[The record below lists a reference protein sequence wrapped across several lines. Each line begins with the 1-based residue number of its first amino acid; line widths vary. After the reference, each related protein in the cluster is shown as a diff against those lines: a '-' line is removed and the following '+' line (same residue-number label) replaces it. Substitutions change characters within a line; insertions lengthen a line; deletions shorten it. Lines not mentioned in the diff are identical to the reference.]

1 MFKGPKTKSL
11 AVWKPAMNDQTT
23 PTLSQIDA
31 AQVRANRADTF
42 RSTRERPIVQEAL
55 PFTVRLVR
63 DDKDLSKAV
72 DIRQSAY
79 ARHLPDFAETL
90 RRPESTDA
98 QDGVVVLLAESKLDG
113 SALGTMRIQTNQ
125 FAPLPLEE
133 SVDLPAWLSV
143 RPLAEAARLGVTDG
157 KSGRLVKTIL
167 FKAFFQYCQLSGVE
181 WMVITARS
189 PLDRQYERLLFND
202 VQPGLGYVPVSHMNN
217 IPHRIMS
224 FEVASAKA
232 RWVSANHP
240 LLDFMCQTHHPDID
254 LGDSGFDLSHM
265 NRPFKVAA
273 PRQYM

>member
-1 MFKGPKTKSL
+1 
-11 AVWKPAMNDQTT
+11 MNDQMT
-23 PTLSQIDA
+23 PSLSRIDLTQGASGA
-31 AQVRANRADTF
+31 AGAAHAAGSAHD
-42 RSTRERPIVQEAL
+42 RPMVQEVL

-79 ARHLPDFAETL
+79 ARHLPDFAQTL
-90 RRPESTDA
+90 KVPEATDA

-202 VQPGLGYVPVSHMNN
+202 VEPGLGYVPVSHMNN

-232 RWVSANHP
+232 RWASANHP
-240 LLDFMCQTHHPDID
+240 LLDFMCATHHPDID
-254 LGDSGFDLSHM
+254 LSGGGLQMSAVTRTLTEFE
-265 NRPFKVAA
+265 